1 MRPQQIKEQPIDHN
15 ASAPHQEGP
24 QGASRQESAAR
35 RAAGTPY
42 TKAGAAKT
50 TAARA
55 PSPRESD
62 PTRRRPRAAPRSR
75 APQADWPFDEDGT
88 QVHPR
93 SERGLLLKGLLKPLP
108 KKGEVPDCLLVEP
121 FTEEVVPANAA
132 AVLAH
137 LPSAGSDAAYC
148 YAKPPGDADVYKLH
162 AADNRAPEALPTL
175 SVEHDPDDLAKVKA
189 AVDGDGEPPLY
200 YNPSTGFEFEW
211 VVPPPGFYGV
221 KDGWAAAK
229 TKAECVAA
237 A

>member
-1 MRPQQIKEQPIDHN
+1 MPPRRIKKDPKVRLVKQAPR
-15 ASAPHQEGP
+15 AAPLAPHTP
-24 QGASRQESAAR
+24 RQGC
-35 RAAGTPY
+35 
-42 TKAGAAKT
+42 KN

-55 PSPRESD
+55 PSLRESD
-62 PTRRRPRAAPRSR
+62 PTRRRPRR
-75 APQADWPFDEDGT
+75 AQADWPFDEDGQ

-162 AADNRAPEALPTL
+162 AADNRAPEALPSLT
-175 SVEHDPDDLAKVKA
+175 VEHDPDDLAKVKA
-189 AVDGDGEPPLY
+189 AIDGDGEPPLY

-211 VVPPPGFYGV
+211 VVAPPGFYGV
-221 KDGWAAAK
+221 KDGWASSK

>member
-1 MRPQQIKEQPIDHN
+1 MPPRRIKKDPKVRPPR
-15 ASAPHQEGP
+15 S
-24 QGASRQESAAR
+24 SAAR
-35 RAAGTPY
+35 RASYTHTKGSTPQ
-42 TKAGAAKT
+42 ARPQ
-50 TAARA
+50 RA
-55 PSPRESD
+55 PPPRESERATSRVD
-62 PTRRRPRAAPRSR
+62 ARATRIP
-75 APQADWPFDEDGT
+75 PQADWPFDEDGT

-137 LPSAGSDAAYC
+137 LPSAGPDAAYC

-162 AADNRAPEALPTL
+162 SADNRAPEALPTL
-175 SVEHDPDDLAKVKA
+175 TVEHDPDDLAKVKA
-189 AVDGDGEPPLY
+189 AIDGDGEPPLY
-200 YNPSTGFEFEW
+200 YNPKTGFEFEW
-211 VVPPPGFYGV
+211 VVAPPGFYSV
-221 KDGWAAAK
+221 KEGWAFSK